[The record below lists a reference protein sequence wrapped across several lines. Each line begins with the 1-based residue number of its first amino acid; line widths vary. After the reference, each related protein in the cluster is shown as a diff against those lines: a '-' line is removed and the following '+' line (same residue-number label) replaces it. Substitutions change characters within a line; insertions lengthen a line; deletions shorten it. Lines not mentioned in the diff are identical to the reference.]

1 MGSNFPRPRGSR
13 PLTAREWQ
21 LVQARTTEAGRP
33 DEQVARVRNE
43 PLLRSSLRRLQPNV
57 WLNDEVI
64 NAYTA
69 LLKARERR
77 LAAAAPT
84 GAATGHIYSTFF
96 YNKMLNPDHGEAS
109 LANRYDYASV
119 RR

>member
-33 DEQVARVRNE
+33 DEQVARVWNE
-43 PLLRSSLRRLQPNV
+43 PLLRSSLRRLQPNI
-57 WLNDEVI
+57 WLNDEII

-69 LLKARERR
+69 MKLASETKGKYPKRTVQVAR
-77 LAAAAPT
+77 P
-84 GAATGHIYSTFF
+84 
-96 YNKMLNPDHGEAS
+96 
-109 LANRYDYASV
+109 
-119 RR
+119 